1 MNIEV
6 FDLLEKIIGH
16 TDISCSEDYD
26 QESYQNMEKKVSIIN
41 GLISDLETNLLHT
54 GHNGWYSVEK
64 LKKQAK
70 IELRNIAEYCQEILD
85 EVVE

>member
-41 GLISDLETNLLHT
+41 GVLMIGIILILLITNKYLLKRQL
-54 GHNGWYSVEK
+54 NR
-64 LKKQAK
+64 AK
-70 IELRNIAEYCQEILD
+70 
-85 EVVE
+85 